1 MSEHV
6 PFKLLVIDDDQL
18 FLEIAHHHLEKAGYE
33 VDVASDPHQGVN
45 RAIETHFDL
54 ILLDL
59 MMPGL
64 HGEEVLR
71 LLKPLGGR
79 QRILVVSGNT
89 GQSYRSRARDLGAV
103 GYLEKPVSADNL
115 CQTVKDILESVRRS
129 DDGHSENLKPAKFVD
144 YVTVWVFGAGL
155 VTPIKRLVAFGV
167 VLSLIAILIW
177 LITG

>member
-1 MSEHV
+1 MAEHV
-6 PFKLLVIDDDQL
+6 PHKVLVIDDDRL

-59 MMPGL
+59 VMPGL

-79 QRILVVSGNT
+79 QRILVVSGHK
-89 GQSYRSRARDLGAV
+89 GQAYRSRARDLGAV

-129 DDGHSENLKPAKFVD
+129 DDGYSESLKPSNFVD
-144 YVTVWVFGAGL
+144 LLAVWVFGTGL
-155 VTPIKRLVAFGV
+155 VTPIKRLFACGV
-167 VLSLIAILIW
+167 VLGLIAIFIW
-177 LITG
+177 LLTG